1 VDVDNDQSR
10 QRESALKRCWA
21 IRPSLTAGKS
31 RSRKSRIDANGRLI
45 AYRKRFFTFD
55 ARLCRNPAK
64 IRYENWSISN
74 AKEMPMVNFKSGLV
88 CAAFLGLFALTGTA
102 SAMPVGQLGSDVN
115 AATPQTDIQKV
126 RWVCGPYGNCV
137 WRPNYYAPYPYPY
150 YGYGYG
156 YYPRP
161 RYYGYGYYGPRWRR
175 W

>member
-1 VDVDNDQSR
+1 
-10 QRESALKRCWA
+10 
-21 IRPSLTAGKS
+21 
-31 RSRKSRIDANGRLI
+31 
-45 AYRKRFFTFD
+45 
-55 ARLCRNPAK
+55 
-64 IRYENWSISN
+64 
-74 AKEMPMVNFKSGLV
+74 MVNFKSGLV